1 MAPVKGR
8 RYEAKARAR
17 FRKRALHGK
26 VKGRMAP
33 MKGRRYKAKARARF
47 RKRALEKL
55 TDCAAPTALRSRA
68 KRDETSKSASLKPKG
83 AAPLLGTQVQR

>member
-1 MAPVKGR
+1 
-8 RYEAKARAR
+8 
-17 FRKRALHGK
+17 
-26 VKGRMAP
+26 

-83 AAPLLGTQVQR
+83 AAPLWGTRLQR